1 MEEEKMKLIFE
12 NWRRYINESAQ
23 VSKSTERLLGMLVNL
38 KKFGSPEEFFSRAK
52 LVVQSTNTNLNFS
65 LLIDDKVAGMVSF
78 YILEEDENCRP
89 SPYQDKKTYMLGN
102 VAREGAFKGFG
113 IGRLISFLSV
123 CYVNSIGGTVT
134 SDRDTSDKAGKQ
146 LVDSLKMIGAQ
157 QSAEFDYIGYFVRQ
171 LKKKFFDSKGNYQNI
186 GSIRMAP
193 RSNKTGIAALTR
205 GIHDERLEAEFNE
218 NFEELVKKVIN
229 HLKPLTS
236 QKDDDCEPSYNIT
249 IADGVALDNMYYKKE
264 FPKFLEKILT
274 MSSQEFQD
282 LLNSD
287 ERVQGFTFVLP
298 DMMVEAG
305 KEIMK
310 AIDATGDLS
319 DEEKDKISASAGEM
333 FSDVYNTEIGKY
345 GRAKN

>member
-1 MEEEKMKLIFE
+1 MKLIFE
-12 NWRRYINESAQ
+12 NWRSYINESAQ
-23 VSKSTERLLGMLVNL
+23 VSKSSERLLGMLVNL
-38 KKFGSPEEFFSRAK
+38 KKFKSTEEFFSRAK
-52 LVVQSTNTNLNFS
+52 LVIQPTNTNLNFS
-65 LLIDDKVAGMVSF
+65 LLIDDKVAGMVSYF
-78 YILEEDENCRP
+78 VLEEDENCRP
-89 SPYQDKKTYMLGN
+89 NPYQDKKTYMLGN
-102 VAREGAFKGFG
+102 VARDGAFKGFG
-113 IGRLISFLSV
+113 IGRLVSFLSV
-123 CYVNSIGGTVT
+123 CYVNSIGGSVT

-157 QSAEFDYIGYFVRQ
+157 QSAEFDYVGYFVRQ
-171 LKKKFFDSKGNYQNI
+171 LKKRFFDSKGNYRNLA
-186 GSIRMAP
+186 SAHMAP
-193 RSNKTGIAALTR
+193 RSNKTGIAALTS

-218 NFEELVKKVIN
+218 TFEELVRKVLN

-236 QKDDDCEPSYNIT
+236 QEDDDCEPSSNIK
-249 IADGVALDNMYYKKE
+249 ISDGVGLGRMYHSKE

-274 MSSQEFQD
+274 MSSQQFQD

-298 DMMVEAG
+298 NMMIEAG

-333 FSDVYNTEIGKY
+333 FSDVYDTEIGKY